1 MCTEPQRV
9 GVGTWGYLERA
20 GHWSP
25 WLYHGVPQP
34 LSHTPALG
42 HLLTGL
48 RAQVD
53 SIWKAW
59 LFQELLDQAGER
71 ARKELHF
78 HGGSGGMEKGQGTQD
93 QGFWIWVSVE
103 DSTPPLYKFGTNIPQ
118 KAKQHME
125 IQPHLPWCPLKP
137 FLTAFFSPR
146 GPNPQTSGQL
156 PPTSP
161 FKIFLLVSALSPTA
175 PPSAPW

>member
-78 HGGSGGMEKGQGTQD
+78 HGGWGDGERTGDSRPRILDLGVSGRQHP
-93 QGFWIWVSVE
+93 
-103 DSTPPLYKFGTNIPQ
+103 TP
-118 KAKQHME
+118 
-125 IQPHLPWCPLKP
+125 IQVWH
-137 FLTAFFSPR
+137 
-146 GPNPQTSGQL
+146 
-156 PPTSP
+156 
-161 FKIFLLVSALSPTA
+161 
-175 PPSAPW
+175 

>member
-1 MCTEPQRV
+1 MTGTARAGHPPPPPSNTTETHPTVKLLYLQYSLHLLPGLKMCTEPQRV

-78 HGGSGGMEKGQGTQD
+78 HGGWGGGWRKDRGLKTKDSG
-93 QGFWIWVSVE
+93 
-103 DSTPPLYKFGTNIPQ
+103 
-118 KAKQHME
+118 
-125 IQPHLPWCPLKP
+125 
-137 FLTAFFSPR
+137 
-146 GPNPQTSGQL
+146 SGCQW
-156 PPTSP
+156 
-161 FKIFLLVSALSPTA
+161 KTA
-175 PPSAPW
+175 PHPYTSLALTSLRKPNNTWRFSHTCPGVP